1 MEQPNT
7 FSLLFYMRKTRLN
20 SKNEAPIYFRI
31 TINNEQKA
39 LALHRSLEVDLWNT
53 DLGLAI
59 GKLKKSK
66 DINKL
71 IKSVES
77 RIFEIYKYLRES
89 GKEVSAIAVKK
100 AFLGIEDKGKTILEI
115 FQEHNDNVKKLI
127 NIDFSP
133 ETVQRYETSLM
144 HTRNFIKLKYEREDL
159 YLTEINHKFITDYE
173 MYFKTVR
180 KCSHNTTMKY
190 IKNFKKIIR
199 IAMANG
205 WITLDPFANYKMKL
219 KKVDRDF
226 LTDDELEALISKDFG
241 NARLDQVRDCF
252 LFSCFTGLAHS
263 DLKRLTPANIVIGTD
278 GGTWVKIN
286 RKKTNG
292 ESNIP
297 ILPVSAQLIE
307 KYKNDENCVLN
318 NILLPVL
325 SNQKMNVYL
334 KEIANICGIDKNLS
348 SHIARHTFATTVTLN
363 NDVPIETVSKMLGH
377 SSISMTKTY
386 ARLLDKK
393 VGRDMQHLNDK
404 YSISIQKV
412 S

>member
-1 MEQPNT
+1 MEKRNT
-7 FSLLFYMRKTRLN
+7 FSQLIYVKKHRPNAKGEVPIYLRITLGGKQTEMSLNRKIDLNLWNKSTSSILGN
-20 SKNEAPIYFRI
+20 SKKAKE
-31 TINNEQKA
+31 INNYLMSIQSSIYE
-39 LALHRSLEVDLWNT
+39 H
-53 DLGLAI
+53 
-59 GKLKKSK
+59 
-66 DINKL
+66 
-71 IKSVES
+71 
-77 RIFEIYKYLRES
+77 YKYLRETE
-89 GKEVSAIAVKK
+89 KTLTPILIKN

-133 ETVQRYETSLM
+133 ETVQRYEASLM